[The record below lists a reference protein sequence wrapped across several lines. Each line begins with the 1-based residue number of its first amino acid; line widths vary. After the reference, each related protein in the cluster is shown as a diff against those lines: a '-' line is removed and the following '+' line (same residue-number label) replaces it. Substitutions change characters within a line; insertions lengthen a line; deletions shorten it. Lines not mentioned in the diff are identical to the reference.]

1 MYAFFETSI
10 KFLKVNDAGNQVLSK
25 GVLLIQRNPG
35 VTNPYSAAEEKA
47 RGWSLANGLFVNGII
62 INSIKESNICQVF
75 AGQDGQYYYK
85 CKIVLII
92 VDEESGKE
100 KKKAEYFIQ
109 QADSVEQAI
118 NRFKD
123 NMSYLVVPFEEIS
136 VSNTNIIDV
145 IEHITPEGA

>member
-1 MYAFFETSI
+1 MSAFFETSI
-10 KFLKVNDAGNQVLSK
+10 KFLEINHAGNQVLSK
-25 GVLLIQRNPG
+25 GVLLIQKNPG

-47 RGWSLANGLFVNGII
+47 REWGLINGTDDGIL
-62 INSIKESNICQVF
+62 INSIKESKICQVF
-75 AGQDGQYYYK
+75 ADQDGQYYYK
-85 CKIVLII
+85 CKIVLIT

-100 KKKAEYFIQ
+100 KKKTEYYIQ

-118 NRFKD
+118 NRFKE
-123 NMSYLVVPFEEIS
+123 NMSYLVIPFEEIS